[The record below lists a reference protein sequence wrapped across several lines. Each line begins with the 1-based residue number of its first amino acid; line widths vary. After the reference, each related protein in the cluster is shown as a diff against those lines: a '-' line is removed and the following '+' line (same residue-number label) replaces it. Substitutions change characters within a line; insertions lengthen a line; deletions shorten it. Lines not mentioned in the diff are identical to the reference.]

1 MSEVARWLARNLP
14 GTRLRTAPELAETAL
29 LDAESREWLSELR
42 GPGPVHDDAVRRL
55 HGLLL
60 HAARFEVARRGP
72 ALPHLGGVELD
83 AIAIEAADDALARL
97 LGSLDDF
104 RGARRFSTWASKF
117 ALFEA
122 AVKLRRR
129 SWQARDVVLR
139 AESGGPFFFAA
150 RLTPDAEVGQG
161 QPPEALRLA
170 LAEALTPHQR
180 EVLVALA
187 LDGVPIDVLAE
198 RLGSNRGALYAT
210 LQGARRAL
218 RARLTASGIAPDRLE
233 RISA

>member
-1 MSEVARWLARNLP
+1 MRNVARWLSRNLP
-14 GTRLRTAPELAETAL
+14 GTRLRTVPELAETAL
-29 LDAESREWLSELR
+29 IDAESREWLSDLR
-42 GPGPVHDDAVRRL
+42 GPGPVHDDAVRHL

-83 AIAIEAADDALARL
+83 AIAIEAADDALARV

-104 RGARRFSTWASKF
+104 RGAGRFSTWAYKF

-129 SWQARDVVLR
+129 SWQARDVLPR
-139 AESGGPFFFAA
+139 PESGGRFFAA

-198 RLGSNRGALYAT
+198 RLDSNRGALYAT

-218 RARLTASGIAPDRLE
+218 RARLTASGSAPDRFE